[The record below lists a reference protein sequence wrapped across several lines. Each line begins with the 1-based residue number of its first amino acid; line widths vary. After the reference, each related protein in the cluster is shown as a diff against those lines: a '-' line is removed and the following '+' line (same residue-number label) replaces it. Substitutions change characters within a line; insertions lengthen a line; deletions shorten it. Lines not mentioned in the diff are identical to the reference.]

1 MSKKL
6 NIRMDHIREVWAREI
21 NQELSA
27 GCNSD
32 IIWELE
38 KTYRNFRSYPTNSF
52 LRFVSRN
59 VSLLGM

>member
-6 NIRMDHIREVWAREI
+6 NIRMDHIREVWARET

-32 IIWELE
+32 ITQVGVRKDI
-38 KTYRNFRSYPTNSF
+38 
-52 LRFVSRN
+52 
-59 VSLLGM
+59 